1 MSSLLDRETSLAQT
15 HEIRALGGPVLRRV
29 VDEAVGIFERCSQT
43 GAGADE
49 NLGILMPFHHA
60 IEMLDGVEVLLDRSC
75 VVASYTPLRSAFE
88 VSLAVRYV
96 LAGDIKRRALSYVV
110 GDTYEW
116 IHWYEEHD
124 PESNRGKQFISE
136 MGLAE
141 GSDFPMSNL
150 ADAEP
155 LKTML
160 AREPFAPI
168 AEEYKRVSRKTS
180 GRVKWYSLFGGPKS
194 VKDLA
199 GSLGQL
205 DDYLIFYREMS
216 KTVHGTDLSG
226 RLITAQDGT
235 STSVSA
241 VRSPIG
247 MPRTYA
253 LSIYIGSEVSKAIM
267 EHYRP
272 DELTRLAKWY
282 LEEVNPVVEKL
293 SQIEEEV
300 AASGSSPK
308 GSVVN

>member
-1 MSSLLDRETSLAQT
+1 MNTLLDRETSLAQT
-15 HEIRALGGPVLRRV
+15 REIRALGGPVLRSV
-29 VDEAVGIFERCSQT
+29 VDKAVGIFQRCSQT
-43 GAGADE
+43 AGDAHE
-49 NLGILMPFHHA
+49 NLGILMPFHHV

-96 LAGDIKRRALSYVV
+96 LADDIKRRALSYVV
-110 GDTYEW
+110 GDAYER
-116 IHWYEEHD
+116 IHWCEEHD
-124 PESNRGKQFISE
+124 PKSNRGKQFFAD
-136 MGLAE
+136 MGLEE
-141 GSDFPMSNL
+141 GSDLPMHDV

-155 LKTML
+155 LETML
-160 AREPFAPI
+160 AKEPFAPI
-168 AEEYKRVSRKTS
+168 AEEYERVSRKTS

-205 DDYLIFYREMS
+205 DDYLIFYRQMS

-235 STSVSA
+235 STSVSP

-247 MPRTYA
+247 MPRSYA
-253 LSIYIGSEVSKAIM
+253 LSICIGSEVSKAIM
-267 EHYRP
+267 EHYRQ
-272 DELTRLAKWY
+272 DELTRFTKWY

-293 SQIEEEV
+293 NQIEEEV
-300 AASGSSPK
+300 VASGSSPK